1 MRAPLCAGPEYTDDF
16 SNAMLEEL
24 DNEVVHSMLAGL
36 SESKV
41 LRVNTMCAGSESP
54 LLNLQSLQKV
64 INIRGGTVKF
74 RHGFS
79 SEFNEDKV
87 KVIIKAFPQISKIF
101 KDVTQL
107 WQAYQTNLLTGQE
120 DEVDDCDLN
129 IAGFPCQDASRL
141 NPHSSSLKNCS
152 SVAEGSLRTGSV
164 FHGICSYLQGP
175 GKSCKM
181 LMLENVEGLMQLP
194 KVNGVVVGISN
205 LEASNRHLMKTTGF
219 IMVIFLL
226 DPRRHFGMPVSR
238 RRLWM
243 PCCSMAWLTECEL
256 TKALYEQK
264 MWDTMDKMT
273 GKLGMMDLDRFY
285 LKDKDPIVEMHAMEL
300 SAKEKQAKNNEKSF
314 MAGEQL
320 TPSLVKPSVL
330 LSGQPNNQ
338 KRKADGQLTPS
349 HVKPSALLKCPSYEL
364 HRIGQPNNQKRKA
377 DGQLTPSH
385 VKRRAM
391 LKCSSS
397 AVEGHEQAE
406 KNEKHKADGQLTPS
420 QVKLRT
426 LLKCS
431 SSASDGDLK
440 VKKGQQWIND
450 AIACLGG
457 GAEAMK
463 QIQSILKQKHELKA
477 HPRMNGLS
485 NREYLNMKL
494 GLKKVRK
501 ASVPTATAHVFNVS
515 QSLPRQGGNIANLHP
530 CITPDGKYVNTKL
543 ARIENAFDLLHL
555 QGIFYK
561 EEQMLARE
569 FPNDLIQDLAGNAF
583 NTPCCLAS
591 LICLFCVAFGS
602 RKVHK
607 LSRSVIGSG
616 VRGVNWNNRGQG
628 AWKVTWYKHG

>member
-1 MRAPLCAGPEYTDDF
+1 
-16 SNAMLEEL
+16 
-24 DNEVVHSMLAGL
+24 
-36 SESKV
+36 
-41 LRVNTMCAGSESP
+41 
-54 LLNLQSLQKV
+54 
-64 INIRGGTVKF
+64 
-74 RHGFS
+74 
-79 SEFNEDKV
+79 
-87 KVIIKAFPQISKIF
+87 
-101 KDVTQL
+101 
-107 WQAYQTNLLTGQE
+107 
-120 DEVDDCDLN
+120 
-129 IAGFPCQDASRL
+129 
-141 NPHSSSLKNCS
+141 
-152 SVAEGSLRTGSV
+152 
-164 FHGICSYLQGP
+164 
-175 GKSCKM
+175 
-181 LMLENVEGLMQLP
+181 
-194 KVNGVVVGISN
+194 
-205 LEASNRHLMKTTGF
+205 
-219 IMVIFLL
+219 
-226 DPRRHFGMPVSR
+226 
-238 RRLWM
+238 
-243 PCCSMAWLTECEL
+243 
-256 TKALYEQK
+256 
-264 MWDTMDKMT
+264 
-273 GKLGMMDLDRFY
+273 
-285 LKDKDPIVEMHAMEL
+285 
-300 SAKEKQAKNNEKSF
+300 
-314 MAGEQL
+314 
-320 TPSLVKPSVL
+320 
-330 LSGQPNNQ
+330 
-338 KRKADGQLTPS
+338 
-349 HVKPSALLKCPSYEL
+349 
-364 HRIGQPNNQKRKA
+364 
-377 DGQLTPSH
+377 
-385 VKRRAM
+385 M

-406 KNEKHKADGQLTPS
+406 KNEKHKAHGQLTPS

-463 QIQSILKQKHELKA
+463 QIRTILKQKHELKA

-583 NTPCCLAS
+583 KTPCCLAS

-607 LSRSVIGSG
+607 LSRAVIESG

-628 AWKVTWYKHG
+628 AWKVTWYEHG